1 VALQIR
7 RGTSADVQSESLIP
21 LAGEPIY
28 LTDTNSLYVGD
39 GATQGGNLI
48 GGANELSGLNSV
60 HLSSENIST
69 VQSFSITTNVVQ
81 VTTAINHSFGLN
93 DQVTISGASS
103 TILNGTHT
111 ITTVPTGAQFTFILT
126 NADVASTVSTGSV
139 SLLIP
144 NNSVLAYD
152 TTNARWEDKEFGDLN
167 ITLDK
172 INNIDSFN
180 ATLSG
185 HANPDI
191 GKIIRYDYDLSWSV
205 KRPGDPINN
214 SADQGY
220 IGIDFDSGIPG
231 SIYTANSS
239 LWTEN
244 ANNSTG
250 VLASSV
256 SAIPSLPYGDGAVD
270 GNSLRYTPTNAFTDS
285 QDFTLDFWFYRPT
298 GVSNWDEGMSFL
310 NSGTYTAFQA
320 LIAGNELI
328 LKSCALY
335 DGTLT
340 NSLYNVIKW
349 EAATLSSSLDDEW
362 IHVAVV
368 REGTDFRAWINGVDK
383 GTGVLQ
389 GSYTTAHDFKF
400 SNFAEFMAIG
410 SNFPVENIP
419 VGPLFVDL
427 QKAHYD
433 PSGGNIFVPKD
444 RVDFYNLKSGVKLEE
459 CLNVSTYD
467 LTDGDGLTWH
477 QNKWMPGRPVYTKY
491 KFNLTAAPTAT
502 VASSERVGSIL
513 SLGDWAEVTFANY
526 ATNGNIGPASV
537 NEDPNLNITKGGTA
551 IFSGFPKG
559 TYRIDLIAEITLDS
573 LAINSYYSHSVKIEC
588 KNFTRDLGSSTS
600 KTLFSTN
607 GTNVPAAPVVQT
619 VEMSNVV
626 NFKDGSSIG
635 NTLEILLDSDQS
647 DQFYVSDAFLTIT
660 KIS

>member
-1 VALQIR
+1 MSLQIR

-28 LTDTNSLYVGD
+28 LTDTNSLYIGD
-39 GATQGGNLI
+39 GSTLGGNVV
-48 GGANELSGLNSV
+48 GGSNELSGLNSV
-60 HLSSENIST
+60 HLSSEDFST
-69 VQSFSITTNVVQ
+69 IQSFSITTNVVE
-81 VTTAINHSFGLN
+81 VTTTINHNFGQN
-93 DQVTISGASS
+93 DEVIISGASS
-103 TILNGTHT
+103 TLLNGSHT
-111 ITTVPTGAQFTFILT
+111 VTTIPTGSQFTFILT

-139 SLLIP
+139 SLLLK

-152 TTNARWEDKEFGDLN
+152 TTNARWEDKEFTDLN

-180 ATLSG
+180 TTLSG
-185 HANPDI
+185 YANPDI
-191 GKIIRYDYDLSWSV
+191 GKIIRYDYDLNWSV
-205 KRPGDPINN
+205 KRPGETITNP
-214 SADQGY
+214 ADQGY
-220 IGIDFDSGIPG
+220 IGIDFDYGITG

-244 ANNSTG
+244 GGNSTG

-298 GVSNWDEGMSFL
+298 GVSDWDEGMSFL
-310 NSGTYTAFQA
+310 NSGTYTAFQP
-320 LIAGNELI
+320 LIAGNALI
-328 LKSCALY
+328 LKSNV
-335 DGTLT
+335 LT
-340 NSLYNVIKW
+340 NGTATNFLSNVISW

-368 REGTDFRAWINGVDK
+368 RKGTDFRAWINGVDK
-383 GTGVLQ
+383 GTGTLQ

-433 PSGGNIFVPKD
+433 PAGGDIFVPKE

-459 CLNVSTYD
+459 CLDVCAYE

-491 KFNLTAAPTAT
+491 KFNLTAAPIAT
-502 VASSERVGSIL
+502 VSNSDTVGSPS
-513 SLGDWAEVTFANY
+513 SLGSWSEVTFANY
-526 ATNGNIGPASV
+526 ATNGNVGPASV
-537 NEDPNLNITKGGTA
+537 NEDPNLTITKGGTA
-551 IFSGFPKG
+551 IFSAFPKG
-559 TYRIDLIAEITLDS
+559 TYRIDLIAEITLNN
-573 LAINSYYSHSVKIEC
+573 LAVNSYYSHSVEINC
-588 KNFTRDLGSSTS
+588 SYFSRDLGSSIS

-607 GTNVPAAPVVQT
+607 STNVPPAPVVQT

-626 NFKDGSSIG
+626 NFRDGSSAG
-635 NTLEILLDSDQS
+635 NTLQILLDGDQS
-647 DQFYVSDAFLTIT
+647 DQFYVSDALLTIT